1 MASGL
6 DVARLI
12 GSFVLVLGLLA
23 LVLWGLRRVQSRG
36 GFAGVAKR
44 QMHVVESLS
53 LWPRQKIVLIRVGT
67 RELVLGVTPT
77 SISALDH
84 QAASAATMAAVPT
97 MASFASNLQMATD
110 GLRQQQEPSHGV

>member
-53 LWPRQKIVLIRVGT
+53 LGPRQKIVLIRVGT

-84 QAASAATMAAVPT
+84 QAASAATLAAVPT

-110 GLRQQQEPSHGV
+110 GLRQHQEPSHGV

>member
-1 MASGL
+1 MASGF
-6 DVARLI
+6 DFVRLI
-12 GSFVLVLGLLA
+12 GSFLLVLGLLA

-44 QMHVVESLS
+44 QMQVVESLS
-53 LWPRQKIVLIRVGT
+53 LGPRQKIVLVRVGT

-84 QAASAATMAAVPT
+84 QTASAATLAAVPT
-97 MASFASNLQMATD
+97 MASFAANLQMATD
-110 GLRQQQEPSHGV
+110 GFRQPQEPNHGV